1 VTTKMKNNRRIMLV
15 LVMGTFLAFLNQTLM
30 NVALPSIMR
39 SFNITAAAGQ
49 WLSNGYMLV
58 NGIMVPLTAYLIQR
72 FTTRQLYLAAMT
84 VFALGTIIAGIAPS
98 YLILITGRMIQA
110 AGAGVIAPLMNV
122 SIMNM
127 YAANKRGTAMG
138 WVGLALNFAPALGP
152 TISGYLVKQYNWRWL
167 FYTIAPLIILDLIV
181 AAVML
186 RNLGTNQ
193 KLKLN
198 WSGVILSSIGLG
210 ALLLGFSNAGSMPL
224 FSGKVLGFSLFGLII
239 VAIFVYQQTH
249 TTNRLLNFNVF
260 KSYNFIIAVIVN
272 VFLMMALYGGML
284 LLPLYMQNV
293 MHYSALA
300 SGVAMLPGAVVIAVM
315 SPISGRMYDQWGAK
329 YLSFSGKIV
338 LLIGT
343 LMLSRVS
350 LNSSFA
356 WVPTAQAVR
365 QLGLSVVTMPI
376 QTEAFNSL
384 PQEIIPDGSAMY
396 TTIRQVAGSFGTA
409 LLIGIMSVLEK
420 NNIAQLTADHGLK
433 LATQLGSLHAI
444 QTTYLVAAICVL
456 ISGLLTLSF
465 RKRDLTAVTEKD
477 LI

>member
-1 VTTKMKNNRRIMLV
+1 MLV

-39 SFNITAAAGQ
+39 SFNISAAQGQ

-72 FTTRQLYLAAMT
+72 FTTRQLYLAAMS
-84 VFALGTIIAGIAPS
+84 VFALGTIIAGLAPS
-98 YLILITGRMIQA
+98 YLILISGRMIQA

-152 TISGYLVKQYNWRWL
+152 TISGYLVVQYNWRSL
-167 FYTIAPLIILDLIV
+167 FYLVAPLIILDIIF
-181 AAVML
+181 AAFML
-186 RNLGTNQ
+186 RNLGESK

-198 WSGVILSSIGLG
+198 WSGVVLSSLGLG
-210 ALLLGFSNAGSMPL
+210 ALLLGFSNAGGAPILSK
-224 FSGKVLGFSLFGLII
+224 SVLGFSVIGLII
-239 VAIFVYQQTH
+239 VVIFVYQQTH
-249 TTNRLLNFNVF
+249 ISNKLLNFNVF
-260 KSYNFIIAVIVN
+260 KSHNFIIAVVVN

-284 LLPLYMQNV
+284 LLPLYIQNI
-293 MHYSALA
+293 MHYSAIY
-300 SGVAMLPGAVVIAVM
+300 SGLAMLPGAIIIAVM

-329 YLSFSGKIV
+329 YLAFSGTLV
-338 LLIGT
+338 LLLGT
-343 LMLSRVS
+343 LMLSRVT
-350 LNSSFA
+350 LHSSFA
-356 WVPTAQAVR
+356 YITTAQAVR

-384 PQEIIPDGSAMY
+384 PQAIIPDGSAMY
-396 TTIRQVAGSFGTA
+396 TTIRQIAGSFGTA

-420 NNIAQLTADHGLK
+420 NNIAQLVTQHSRK
-433 LATQLGSLHAI
+433 VATQLGSLQAI
-444 QTTYLVAAICVL
+444 KTTYLIAAVCVL
-456 ISGLLTLSF
+456 ISCLLTLSF
-465 RKRDLTAVTEKD
+465 KKRAELD
-477 LI
+477 

>member
-1 VTTKMKNNRRIMLV
+1 MNAVQTKHNRGIMLI

-39 SFNITAAAGQ
+39 SFNITAAQGQ

-72 FTTRQLYLAAMT
+72 FTTRQLYLAAMC
-84 VFALGTIIAGIAPS
+84 VFAFGTIIAGMAPS

-110 AGAGVIAPLMNV
+110 GGAGVIASLMNV

-152 TISGYLVKQYNWRWL
+152 TISGYLVEQYNWRSL
-167 FYTIAPLIILDLIV
+167 FYLIAPLIILDIIF
-181 AAVML
+181 AAIML
-186 RNLGTNQ
+186 RNLGTNK

-198 WSGVILSSIGLG
+198 WSGVALSSIGLG
-210 ALLLGFSNAGSMPL
+210 SLLLGFSNAGTMPIL
-224 FSGKVLGFSLFGLII
+224 SKNVLGFSLLGLLI
-239 VAIFVYQQTH
+239 VIAFVYQQTH
-249 TTNRLLNFNVF
+249 ISNKLLNFNVF
-260 KSYNFIIAVIVN
+260 KSHNFIIAVIVN
-272 VFLMMALYGGML
+272 VFLMMALYGGTL

-293 MHYSALA
+293 MHYSAIY
-300 SGVAMLPGAVVIAVM
+300 SGLAMLPGALIIAVM

-329 YLSFSGKIV
+329 YLSFGGTII

-350 LNSSFA
+350 LHSSFA
-356 WVPTAQAVR
+356 WVTAAQAVR

-384 PQEIIPDGSAMY
+384 PQAIIPDGSAMY
-396 TTIRQVAGSFGTA
+396 TTIRQVSGSFGTA
-409 LLIGIMSVLEK
+409 LLIGIMSVLQK
-420 NNIAQLTADHGLK
+420 NNIAQLMAQHSLK
-433 LATQLGSLHAI
+433 VATQLGSLQAI
-444 QTTYLVAAICVL
+444 KTTYLVAAVCVL
-456 ISGLLTLSF
+456 ISCLLTLNF
-465 RKRDLTAVTEKD
+465 RKRDY
-477 LI
+477 I